1 MMVIFGFVLLRCP
14 LHIEKE
20 RPVLNNGFAIIYE
33 KEFNSFPQYV
43 HISGGMF
50 LKYDPIQQVFMWAWN
65 HMLSQRYRT
74 M

>member
-1 MMVIFGFVLLRCP
+1 MIIFGFVLLRCP
-14 LHIEKE
+14 LHNEKE
-20 RPVLNNGFAIIYE
+20 RPNFTNDLAPINQQEWNA
-33 KEFNSFPQYV
+33 FPQYV

-50 LKYDPIQQVFMWAWN
+50 LKFDPIQKVFMWAWN